1 MWFQTHVRDS
11 GQFNLSSKDK
21 VLVRQERLPKTAPDS
36 ECFHFSELWYQTYT
50 EVLFVLL
57 LA

>member
-21 VLVRQERLPKTAPDS
+21 VLARQERLPKTAPDS
-36 ECFHFSELWYQTYT
+36 ECFHFPSFDTKLILKYFLSYY
-50 EVLFVLL
+50 
-57 LA
+57 